1 MAGEHA
7 EEGLTATLTKQPGPE
22 RIFQSPPPVGFTPRQ
37 RAAVNI
43 ADDRAERL
51 QHFRRQRRNFD
62 GKRPPLVNIPRNIAL
77 TRAFPSGRLPWAPPI
92 APGEQTTANPVGAKR
107 DGGRN
112 IRTGPTL
119 AATAGR
125 NILVN
130 TSVNTSGPTAAPPQH
145 SRQHPGR
152 RMPPME
158 QSPAPGPA
166 PVLGEGHYTV
176 VRAGGGHRT
185 LEVTK
190 AGPDVG
196 SEPLLVAYLCGPDNE
211 RDYRSFA
218 HITAD
223 GAGRLWH
230 RVRAD
235 SALAGALTALV
246 VDPTDGAGTYRQ
258 RLRCAHCRRPLTHPD
273 SIERGMGTRCA
284 RRLLAPV
291 APPADA

>member
-1 MAGEHA
+1 
-7 EEGLTATLTKQPGPE
+7 
-22 RIFQSPPPVGFTPRQ
+22 
-37 RAAVNI
+37 
-43 ADDRAERL
+43 
-51 QHFRRQRRNFD
+51 
-62 GKRPPLVNIPRNIAL
+62 
-77 TRAFPSGRLPWAPPI
+77 
-92 APGEQTTANPVGAKR
+92 VGAQR

-130 TSVNTSGPTAAPPQH
+130 IPVNTSGPTAAPPQH

-158 QSPAPGPA
+158 QSAAPGPP

-176 VRAGGGHRT
+176 VLAGGDRRT

-190 AGPDVG
+190 AGPDHG
-196 SEPLLVAYLCGPDNE
+196 AGPLLVAYLCGPDNE

-230 RVRAD
+230 RFRAD
-235 SALAGALTALV
+235 SALAAALAALV
-246 VDPTDGAGTYRQ
+246 ADPTGTTGASRRG
-258 RLRCAHCRRPLTHPD
+258 LRCAHCRRPLTHPD
-273 SIERGMGTRCA
+273 SIERGMGTRCV